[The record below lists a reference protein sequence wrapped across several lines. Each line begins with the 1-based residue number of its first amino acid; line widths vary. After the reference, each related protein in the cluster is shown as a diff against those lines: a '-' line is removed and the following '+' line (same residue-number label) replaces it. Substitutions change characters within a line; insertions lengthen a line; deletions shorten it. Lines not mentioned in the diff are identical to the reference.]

1 MTRFFVTPDDNL
13 VTGTPER
20 DQISGLEGND
30 TLNGAGGDDELRGNE
45 GDDIL
50 NGGPGRDRLIGGPGR
65 DIFILGPGSQTL
77 RNADIIVDF
86 RPGRDL
92 IGLRNGREFAD
103 LELLGNNNTALR
115 DRLTGEFLAII
126 RGVRPEVISSEDFT
140 EDRRDARPTELR
152 AIASIELSGAEIIA
166 HDDSTQR
173 LFAVTGNEFLEI
185 IDIADPA
192 NPISVDSIN
201 LAPFTANSVAAKNG
215 IIAVAIEN
223 TVAQEPG
230 LVGFFDGEGEFFGA
244 VTVGALPDMITFTP
258 DGQKVLVANEGEPN
272 DEYTIDPEGSV
283 SIIDLSGGVANLS
296 QDNVTTADFTDFN
309 DRLSELQAAGVRIF
323 GPGATVAEDVE
334 PEYITVSADSQ
345 TAWISLQ
352 ENNAIARLDIEAG
365 EITGIFP
372 LGFKDYSKQQVLNT
386 FFFNPAKL
394 PSLGTTDARG
404 EIKLSGFSGLY
415 YEGVNP
421 DNGNLQF
428 ITHPDR
434 GPDDGTDANG
444 DRIFLLPE
452 FQPELV
458 RFELDRESGILEIV
472 DRIGLKRQDGTPLTG
487 LPNLPELDPD
497 TPVDEDGNLLE
508 FDPLGI
514 DPEGVVVAPDGTFW
528 LVDEYRPSIYHFL
541 PDGTLFHRYVP
552 EGLDPAVGTPA
563 LPAVYSTRRPNRGF
577 EAVAYEEGKIY
588 AFIQTPLNN
597 PTSGESQTIRIL
609 EFDTETATT
618 TGEYLYIQE
627 DMGGGS
633 DKIGDA
639 LSLGNGE
646 FLVVER
652 DSGFGPES
660 QKKIFRISIDDAT
673 NILES
678 QTIDAT
684 FESLTPA
691 ELADL
696 GINPVSKS
704 VYADLTALGYSFTD
718 KPEGLALVDENI
730 VAVLNDNDFGETGVP
745 IGLGLIV
752 NQNGDNSLDASDRD
766 GEINIQNW
774 PVLGMYQPDSIASYE
789 VNGKTYIVTANE
801 GDSRDYDGFS
811 EEARVEDL
819 TLDPTAFPNATELQ
833 ADEALGR
840 LQITT
845 TLGDRDGD
853 GDYDEIYAYGG
864 RSFSI
869 FEATD
874 TGLELVFDSGNDFE
888 KITAEAF
895 PEFFNSE
902 FDDDVFEFDSRSDN
916 KGPEPEGVVVGEV
929 GEVTYAFIGLERIG
943 GIMTYDVTDPSN
955 PKFIQYLNNNPE
967 FLPTGDIA
975 PEGLTFIGQAN
986 SPTNNPLLVVG
997 NEDSGT
1003 ATIFEFRHDS
1013 TTGPRPNSILW

>member
-1 MTRFFVTPDDNL
+1 MTRFFVTPDDDR
-13 VTGTPER
+13 VTGTPDR

-30 TLNGAGGDDELRGNE
+30 HLNGAGGNDELRGNQ

-50 NGGPGRDRLIGGPGR
+50 NGGPGRDRLFGGPGR
-65 DIFILGPGSQTL
+65 DTFIVGPGSQTL
-77 RNADIIVDF
+77 RNADIIADF
-86 RPGRDL
+86 RPGQDL

-103 LELLGNNNTALR
+103 LEILGSDNTVLR
-115 DRLTGEFLAII
+115 DRVTGEFLAII
-126 RGVRPEVISSEDFT
+126 RGVSPSEITPEDFT
-140 EDRRDARPTELR
+140 RDRRDGRPAELR
-152 AIASIELSGAEIIA
+152 AISSIELSGAEIVA

-185 IDIADPA
+185 IDIADPT
-192 NPISVDSIN
+192 NPIPVDSIN
-201 LAPFTANSVAAKNG
+201 LEPFTANSVAAKNG
-215 IIAVAIEN
+215 IVAVAVEN
-223 TVAQEPG
+223 PVAQEPG

-244 VTVGALPDMITFTP
+244 VTVGALPDMVTFTP
-258 DGQKVLVANEGEPN
+258 DGEKVLVANEGEPN
-272 DEYTIDPEGSV
+272 DDYTIDPEGSV
-283 SIIDLSGGVANLS
+283 SIIDLSGGVANLT
-296 QDNVTTADFTDFN
+296 QDNVTTAYFAAFN
-309 DRLSELQAAGVRIF
+309 DRLPELVAEGVRIF

-334 PEYITVSADSQ
+334 PEYITVSQDSQ

-352 ENNAIARLDIEAG
+352 ENNAIARLDINAG
-365 EITGIFP
+365 EITEIFP
-372 LGFKDYSKQQVLNT
+372 LGFKDHSKQSVLNT
-386 FFFNPAKL
+386 FFFNPGSL

-434 GPDDGTDANG
+434 GPDDGTDENG
-444 DRIFLLPE
+444 DRIFILPE

-458 RFELDRESGILEIV
+458 RFELDRESGVLDIV

-497 TPVDEDGNLLE
+497 TPVDEDENLLE

-563 LPAVYSTRRPNRGF
+563 LPALYSTRQRNRGF

-639 LSLGNGE
+639 VSLGNGE
-646 FLVVER
+646 FLVIER

-660 QKKIFRISIDDAT
+660 QKKIFHISIDDAT
-673 NILES
+673 NIQEL
-678 QTIDAT
+678 TPDPDAT
-684 FESLTPA
+684 FESLTPEA
-691 ELADL
+691 LADQ

-718 KPEGLALVDENI
+718 KPEGLALIDENT

-752 NQNGDNSLDASDRD
+752 NQNGHNALDPSDRD

-774 PVLGMYQPDSIASYE
+774 PVLGMYQPDAIASYE

-811 EEARVEDL
+811 EEERVKDL
-819 TLDPTAFPNATELQ
+819 TLDPTAFPNAAELQ
-833 ADEALGR
+833 ADEAIGR

-888 KITAEAF
+888 KITAEVF
-895 PEFFNSE
+895 PDFFNSD
-902 FDDDVFEFDSRSDN
+902 FDDEEEVFEFESRSDS

-929 GEVTYAFIGLERIG
+929 GDRTYAFIGLERIG
-943 GIMTYDVTDPSN
+943 GIMTYDVTDPFN
-955 PKFIQYLNNNPE
+955 PSFVQYLNNNPE
-967 FLPTGDIA
+967 FLATGDIA
-975 PEGLTFIGQAN
+975 PEGLTFISPEN

-997 NEDSGT
+997 NEDSAT
-1003 ATIFEFRHDS
+1003 TTIFEVTPTF
-1013 TTGPRPNSILW
+1013 I